1 MSMSRNLSA
10 YSDIAGVLAA
20 AITAGEATFR
30 LESPGKALHWIQR
43 AYYMRRL
50 IHEKQ
55 GFSEYDGMKLTSKE
69 KEVTIRFDI
78 IEGVLRDGKGKVIKT
93 TAKKIEA
100 EVSAE
105 DLEMMEEVK
114 RDLGLEV
121 GEEG

>member
-1 MSMSRNLSA
+1 MSMSSNLGA

-30 LESPGKALHWIQR
+30 LESPGKAKHWIQR
-43 AYYMRRL
+43 AYYLRSL
-50 IHEKQ
+50 LHKKQ
-55 GFSEYDGMKLTSKE
+55 GFSEYDGMKLSSKG
-69 KEVTIRFDI
+69 KEVTIKFDV
-78 IEGVLRDGKGKVIKT
+78 IEGVLKDKRGKVIET

-100 EVSAE
+100 EISAE

-114 RDLGLEV
+114 RDLGLEI

>member
-1 MSMSRNLSA
+1 MSMSRNLGA

-20 AITAGEATFR
+20 AIIAGEATFR
-30 LESPGKALHWIQR
+30 LETRGKALHWIQR

-55 GFSEYDGMKLTSKE
+55 GFSEYDGMKLFSNG

-93 TAKKIEA
+93 AAKKIEA
-100 EVSAE
+100 EISGE

-114 RDLGLEV
+114 RDLGLEIGG
-121 GEEG
+121 GE

>member
-1 MSMSRNLSA
+1 MSMSKNLGA

-20 AITAGEATFR
+20 AIIAGEATFR
-30 LESPGKALHWIQR
+30 LETRGKALHWIQR

-78 IEGVLRDGKGKVIKT
+78 IEGVLRDGKGKVIRT

-100 EVSAE
+100 EISAE

>member
-1 MSMSRNLSA
+1 MSMSKNLGA

-20 AITAGEATFR
+20 AIIAGEATFR
-30 LESPGKALHWIQR
+30 LETRGKALHWIQR

-114 RDLGLEV
+114 RDLGLEI
-121 GEEG
+121 GEEE